1 MVPTAYSGFMVASTQ
16 ASAALIGL
24 LFVSI
29 SIAPQRVF
37 GSEAEASRQGL
48 ALSSFTALA
57 NVFFISFGSLIP
69 MLPLG
74 IFMIFPGA
82 VAASQT
88 VLLLQLLPN
97 WRRERTLIRGIAL
110 FVVSAVL
117 YGYEIAIG
125 VQLWQSPSNT
135 GALTGLLELLL
146 GAYAIG
152 LARAWELL
160 GAAHGRGITFAAFEH
175 LAALLRRPV
184 HKSNESASPPEPGAK
199 PDDRR

>member
-1 MVPTAYSGFMVASTQ
+1 MVPAAYTSFLVASTQ

-29 SIAPQRVF
+29 SLAPERVF
-37 GSEAEASRQGL
+37 GSKAEATRQAL

-74 IFMIFPGA
+74 LLIIPGGI
-82 VAASQT
+82 AASQT
-88 VLLLQLLPN
+88 LFLLQLIPT
-97 WRRERTLIRGIAL
+97 WRRERTLLRGVFL
-110 FVVSAVL
+110 FAVSAVI

-125 VQLWQSPSNT
+125 IQLWHSPANT
-135 GALTGLLELLL
+135 ASLSGLLGLLL

-160 GAAHGRGITFAAFEH
+160 GAAHGRGVTFAAIERIT
-175 LAALLRRPV
+175 ALLRGSADRPAQA
-184 HKSNESASPPEPGAK
+184 ASPPEPADQ
-199 PDDRR
+199 PDER

>member
-1 MVPTAYSGFMVASTQ
+1 MFPAGYTDFLVASTQ

-29 SIAPQRVF
+29 SLAPERVF
-37 GSEAEASRQGL
+37 GSRAEASRQAL

-69 MLPLG
+69 GLPLG
-74 IFMIFPGA
+74 LLVIPGA
-82 VAASQT
+82 VAGSQT
-88 VLLLQLLPN
+88 LFLLQLIPT
-97 WRRERTLIRGIAL
+97 WRRQGTLLRGVSL
-110 FVVSAVL
+110 FFVSAVI

-125 VQLWQSPSNT
+125 IQLWRSPSNT
-135 GALTGLLELLL
+135 AALSGLLELLL

-160 GAAHGRGITFAAFEH
+160 GATHGRGVTFAALERIT
-175 LAALLRRPV
+175 ALLRGSDDQPDP
-184 HKSNESASPPEPGAK
+184 AAPADPPPK
-199 PDDRR
+199 PDEP